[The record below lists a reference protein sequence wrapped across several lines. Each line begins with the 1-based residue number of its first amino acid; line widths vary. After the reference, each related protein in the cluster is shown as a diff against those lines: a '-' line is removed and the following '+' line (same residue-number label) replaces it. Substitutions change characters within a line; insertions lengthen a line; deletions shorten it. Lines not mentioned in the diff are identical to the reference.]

1 MKTRSSSVDVLC
13 VIGCAIT
20 GMCGI
25 SAVLSCIHPNTGVA
39 ECFITAVVFWFM
51 TTMLFL
57 MSLRFG
63 ERSGTGLGA
72 TSGIEDGQCAS
83 PPILRIGWQ
92 HLLRWT
98 VWVGVISLLAS
109 TALQFLGYMKT
120 AMKIDFFGIP
130 LLFLAL
136 TTYGIGMLLG
146 KSKQKSNR
154 DAASFRKPPD

>member
-1 MKTRSSSVDVLC
+1 VSE
-13 VIGCAIT
+13 
-20 GMCGI
+20 
-25 SAVLSCIHPNTGVA
+25 AVLDSELQVELRTGSVHHHRY
-39 ECFITAVVFWFM
+39 CVSVGNI
-51 TTMLFL
+51 
-57 MSLRFG
+57 
-63 ERSGTGLGA
+63 
-72 TSGIEDGQCAS
+72 
-83 PPILRIGWQ
+83 
-92 HLLRWT
+92 LLRWT